1 MTGKVKR
8 PAEIEQ
14 ALILRDGGY
23 SLASIA
29 QKTGISTATLARHFK
44 KHNATKGTLPAD
56 AVERA
61 KRQLLE
67 DAGFLSEIKH
77 QIASAIADDISQFI
91 QIREATALV
100 LNELMNDASLPG
112 HYKAR
117 GIAAIATTLRLTQEL
132 ARKALS
138 IDDLQPEPESLP
150 ELIVSELTREEI
162 ERMRR
167 EQQDLSIELGEE
179 IEEIEVV
186 DEAP

>member
-8 PAEIEQ
+8 PAEIKQ
-14 ALILRDGGY
+14 ALILREGGY
-23 SLASIA
+23 SLASIT

-44 KHNATKGTLPAD
+44 KHNATKGTLPVD
-56 AVERA
+56 AVEQA

-91 QIREATALV
+91 RIREATASTLD
-100 LNELMNDASLPG
+100 ELMNDTSLPG

-117 GIAAIATTLRLTQEL
+117 GIAAIATTLRLSQEL

-138 IDDLQPEPESLP
+138 IDDLQPEQETLP
-150 ELIVSELTREEI
+150 ELIVTELTREEI
-162 ERMRR
+162 EQMRK

-179 IEEIEVV
+179 IEEIEIIG
-186 DEAP
+186 ETP